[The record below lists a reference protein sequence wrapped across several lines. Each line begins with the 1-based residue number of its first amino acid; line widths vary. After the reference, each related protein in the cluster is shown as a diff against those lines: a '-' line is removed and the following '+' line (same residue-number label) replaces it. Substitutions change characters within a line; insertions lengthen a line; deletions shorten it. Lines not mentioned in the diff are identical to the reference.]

1 MAETLPMTTI
11 SVVMGVYNGA
21 ATLRPT
27 LDSIL
32 AQTYGDFECI
42 VVDDGSAD
50 DTQRVLADYAARDS
64 RFRIIR
70 QENAGLT
77 RALIA
82 GCGVARGEYIA
93 RHDAGDR
100 SHPERFRIQVDLL
113 GSESRLALVSCAT
126 DFIGPRDEYLFTS
139 HPDAIALRPVEMI
152 DVRARHGIMAGP
164 SHHGSAMF
172 RRDAYERAGA
182 YRAAF
187 YYGQDWDLWYRLGAI
202 GLFQSIDQPLYTAR
216 VTPDSI
222 SGSSRKAQHA
232 LAALSLRA
240 MLARSRGESDAEIV
254 AEAARIRDTKALGR
268 CGHAQGLYFIG
279 EALRRNGDAR
289 ARAYLRDTLRA
300 CPLLLK
306 AWIRYAQ
313 VLMR

>member
-1 MAETLPMTTI
+1 MFI
-11 SVVMGVYNGA
+11 SAVMGVHNGGDTLA
-21 ATLRPT
+21 AT

-32 AQTYGDFECI
+32 AQTYRDFECI
-42 VVDDGSAD
+42 VVDDGSTD
-50 DTQRVLADYAARDS
+50 DTSRVLAAYAARDS
-64 RFRIIR
+64 RLRIIR

-77 RALIA
+77 KALIS
-82 GCGVARGEYIA
+82 GCGAARGEYIA

-100 SHPERFRIQVDLL
+100 SHPERFRIQMGLL
-113 GSESRLALVSCAT
+113 ANESQLALVSCAT
-126 DFIGPRDEYLFTS
+126 DFVGPGDEYLFTS
-139 HPDAIALRPVEMI
+139 HPDAVALRPVEMI
-152 DVRARHGIMAGP
+152 DVRAKHGIVAGP

-172 RRDAYERAGA
+172 RRDAYERAGG
-182 YRAAF
+182 YRAEF

-222 SGSSRKAQHA
+222 SGSSRGAQHA

-240 MLARSRGESDAEIV
+240 MLARSRGESDAGILV
-254 AEAARIRDTKALGR
+254 EAARIRGRKRSGR
-268 CGHAQGLYFIG
+268 CRHARGLYFIG

-289 ARAYLRDTLRA
+289 GRGYLRNAMRA